1 MVKAKKPQKKLTIAE
16 ARKRRLRMRAE
27 EALGKVPLEL
37 AKEKAQR
44 DALKALRDVE
54 KEKEKF
60 ETEKEK
66 RITNIRDL
74 RDMYP
79 EMSDADFK
87 RFAKS
92 QFGLEEPAMQPTISS
107 KEKAKEEKRRKDL
120 AEDTLKKRQF
130 ELAEKSAIDVI
141 KREDL
146 LKKELAELTNDKR
159 YEDIARNKNILKG
172 KATTQAKLERRKYF
186 YAVDKAIKERENEL
200 KKIKSARDDIFER
213 YRDLKGNPQQLADE
227 ILPPPPPKPQV
238 GQAQAIIKKVRTPEE
253 VKFKADLLQDILNKQ
268 PDIVAKED
276 LPQTNARENLVDL
289 EARLQTLLNTGASQA
304 QVNYVKRRINK
315 IAREIGMPEIPLGLQ
330 GQVPMEAPMAQALE
344 SIGNDPIPPFQEL
357 PLNLAQPMIVEPEPA
372 PIGAGLAYKYGIHP
386 RHITETKDDYKFSEK
401 AKKHIHNIKAIL
413 PPEQVKQI
421 IQFSLLNKKRNEMQN
436 LDKHFK
442 NKNPKGYKSHG
453 GGIFSFLF

>member
-1 MVKAKKPQKKLTIAE
+1 MVKSKKPQKKLTIAE

-27 EALGKVPLEL
+27 EALGKVPLEM

-66 RITNIRDL
+66 RITNIREL

-92 QFGLEEPAMQPTISS
+92 QFGIEEPAIQPTISS

-130 ELAEKSAIDVI
+130 EQAEKDAIDVI

-146 LKKELAELTNDKR
+146 LMKELNELTNDTR
-159 YEDIARNKNILKG
+159 YRNIASDKNQLKG
-172 KATTQAKLERRKYF
+172 KATTQAKLDERKYY

-200 KKIKSARDDIFER
+200 KKIKSAKDDILQK
-213 YRDLKGNPQQLADE
+213 YDDLGGNPMQLINE
-227 ILPPPPPKPQV
+227 IVPPKPPQV
-238 GQAQAIIKKVRTPEE
+238 GQAQAIVKKVRTPEE

-268 PDIVAKED
+268 PNIVAKED
-276 LPQTNARENLVDL
+276 LATTNSRENLVDL
-289 EARLQTLLNTGASQA
+289 EARLQTALNTGASEA
-304 QVNYVKRRINK
+304 QVNVIKRKINK

-330 GQVPMEAPMAQALE
+330 PEVPIITPMAQALQMV
-344 SIGNDPIPPFQEL
+344 GNEPIPPFQEL
-357 PLNLAQPMIVEPEPA
+357 PLNLAQPMIVEPEPQA
-372 PIGAGLAYKYGIHP
+372 PPIGAGLAYKYGIHP
-386 RHITETKDDYKFSEK
+386 RHITETKNDYKFSEK
-401 AKKHIHNIKAIL
+401 AKKHIHNIKTIL

-442 NKNPKGYKSHG
+442 SKNPKGYKSHG

>member
-92 QFGLEEPAMQPTISS
+92 QFGLEEPAIQPTITS

-146 LKKELAELTNDKR
+146 LEKELNELRNDKR
-159 YEDIARNKNILKG
+159 YEDIARNKNTLKG
-172 KATTQAKLERRKYF
+172 KATTQPQLERRKYF
-186 YAVDKAIKERENEL
+186 YAVDRAIKERENEL
-200 KKIKSARDDIFER
+200 KKVKSAQRDIFER
-213 YRDLKGNPQQLADE
+213 YDDLGGDAKQLATN
-227 ILPPPPPKPQV
+227 ISQPPPPQV
-238 GQAQAIIKKVRTPEE
+238 GQAQAITKKVRTPEE
-253 VKFKADLLQDILNKQ
+253 VKFKADLLQDILSKQ
-268 PDIVAKED
+268 PNIVAKED
-276 LPQTNARENLVDL
+276 LPQTNKRENLVDL

-386 RHITETKDDYKFSEK
+386 RHITETKNDYKFSEK
-401 AKKHIHNIKAIL
+401 AKKHIHNIKTIL
-413 PPEQVKQI
+413 PPHQVKQI

-442 NKNPKGYKSHG
+442 TKNPKGYKSHG